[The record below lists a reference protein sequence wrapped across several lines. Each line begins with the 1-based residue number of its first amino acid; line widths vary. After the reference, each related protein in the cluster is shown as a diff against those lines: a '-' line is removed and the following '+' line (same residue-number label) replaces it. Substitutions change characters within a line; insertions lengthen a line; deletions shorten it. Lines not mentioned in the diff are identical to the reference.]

1 MTHWTVGTGRFE
13 GLEVEAVGSGLMV
26 VSAAAGTPAPL
37 VAEFV
42 RAATE
47 ARFCHQCKSV
57 ELVGSGLMVWV
68 NGRQLWVMAVEW
80 VYLDDMDVRAERM
93 VCDGA

>member
-13 GLEVEAVGSGLMV
+13 GLEVEAVGSRVML
-26 VSAAAGTPAPL
+26 VSAAAGTPAQL

-42 RAATE
+42 RAVTE
-47 ARFCHQCKSV
+47 ARFCHLCKSV
-57 ELVGSGLMVWV
+57 EALGEPRGWV

-80 VYLDDMDVRAERM
+80 VYWDDLDVRAERLE
-93 VCDGA
+93 VCDG